1 MSPLLLRGGVH
12 VDKIST
18 ASARS
23 VSRIAHLVIPSL
35 SGKPEWVRRAIDG
48 PPPASAWPRR
58 RTERGSDQWLTCCAD
73 FVAGAPGS
81 A

>member
-23 VSRIAHLVIPSL
+23 VSRIARLVSPSL
-35 SGKPEWVRRAIDG
+35 SGKPEWVRGAIDG
-48 PPPASAWPRR
+48 PPSASAGPRW
-58 RTERGSDQWLTCCAD
+58 RTKGESDQWVTCCAD
-73 FVAGAPGS
+73 FVTGAP
-81 A
+81 